1 MHSGGGAGGQLSLD
15 QRRAGP
21 NRAQGEAHRSGQ
33 DDTAGWD
40 QREHKD
46 LRGREKGQPDLK
58 PPDPSLPTRGSRFE
72 LENRLQNLQVSK
84 EQ

>member
-1 MHSGGGAGGQLSLD
+1 M
-15 QRRAGP
+15 
-21 NRAQGEAHRSGQ
+21 GQ
-33 DDTAGWD
+33 DDTAGWE

-58 PPDPSLPTRGSRFE
+58 PPDPSLPTRGSGFE